1 MHKCPVIEMTFL
13 TKLEFFPRVFQGQTD
28 LLRGAKLEALDAVR
42 QLTLACEASGLTSP
56 SPN

>member
-1 MHKCPVIEMTFL
+1 MIEMMGFI
-13 TKLEFFPRVFQGQTD
+13 KVDFPSRVFQGQTD